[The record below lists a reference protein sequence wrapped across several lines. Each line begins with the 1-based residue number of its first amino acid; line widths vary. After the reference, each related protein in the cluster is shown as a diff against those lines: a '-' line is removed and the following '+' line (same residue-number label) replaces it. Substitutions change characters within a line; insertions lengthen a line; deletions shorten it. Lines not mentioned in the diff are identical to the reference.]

1 MSALAGLLRNRWLL
15 GGLALAAFAT
25 VAWLVGD
32 LVSLGG
38 WRPFETVSGRIA
50 LIAAA
55 AAAWIGWELWRAGRA
70 RRENARLLEVL
81 AGGGGE
87 PESADS
93 AARAAREIAVLRQR
107 FEEAAAVLKKAR
119 FKGPDGESR
128 YVHELPWYVFIG
140 APGSGKTTALVNSG
154 LQFPLKGKAGGDP
167 SLAGVGGTRNCDWW
181 FTEEAVLLDTAGR
194 YTTQESDLEA
204 DSAAWFGF
212 LDLVK
217 RFRPR
222 RPLNGALVTLSV
234 SDLML
239 WNEEERKRY
248 AWHVRARIAELYER
262 LGVRFPVYL
271 LVTKTDLLAGFMEF
285 FGELGPEA
293 RARVW
298 GETFRYANDGF
309 VLGTPGQ
316 RFGDDFRELEER
328 LYGELLERL
337 QEEGDLQRRAAA
349 YRFPQQFRGLGPL
362 IEEFLDTAFVGV
374 PGSPEPLLRGVY
386 FTSGTQEGNPIDR
399 VLGALTRSFKL
410 ERAATAALA
419 GGPAVAGA
427 SGKSFFLMR
436 LLREV
441 IFPESGLAGSDEAL
455 EKRLRR
461 RRWIAYGAIGAL
473 AAALVVLWTTSYL
486 GNREFVAAAQARSVA
501 AKEELAKLGPPGMGD
516 ETQLI
521 RVLNALR
528 VLPGGYRDQQR
539 GSASSFGGT
548 AAAPGFGLSQS
559 GKLGA
564 QALRAYRNALRDALF
579 PRIAIALENQ
589 IRDALRSP
597 GREGLAEALEAY
609 LNLYDTGKIDPRTV
623 GAAALRAW
631 RLPDADSAAF
641 LAHLRTGLEEGTPEM
656 RHPRDEAIIKDARQK
671 MAPSKAS

>member
-1 MSALAGLLRNRWLL
+1 VTALLRNRWLL
-15 GGLALAAFAT
+15 GGAALAAFST

-38 WRPFETVSGRIA
+38 WRPFETAAGRIA
-50 LIAAA
+50 LIVAA
-55 AAAWIGWELWRAGRA
+55 AAAWLGWEWLRAQRA
-70 RRENARLLEVL
+70 KQENARLLEVL
-81 AGGGGE
+81 AGGGEGE
-87 PESADS
+87 PADS

-107 FEEAAAVLKKAR
+107 FEEAAAILKSAR
-119 FKGPDGESR
+119 FKGPDGERR

-154 LQFPLKGKAGGDP
+154 LEFPLKGKTGGDP
-167 SLAGVGGTRNCDWW
+167 SLSGVGGTRNCDWW
-181 FTEEAVLLDTAGR
+181 FTDEAVLLDTAGR

-204 DSAAWFGF
+204 DAAAWTGF
-212 LDLVK
+212 LDLIK

-239 WNEEERKRY
+239 WNEEERKKY
-248 AWHVRARIAELYER
+248 AWHVRARISELYER

-298 GETFRYANDGF
+298 GETFRYADDGF

-337 QEEGDLQRRAAA
+337 NEEGDLQRRAAA

-362 IEEFLDTAFVGV
+362 IEQFLDTAFIGV

-399 VLGALTRSFKL
+399 VLGTLARSFKL
-410 ERAATAALA
+410 ERAT
-419 GGPAVAGA
+419 GGPAVAGGSG
-427 SGKSFFLMR
+427 SGKCFFLMR

-461 RRWIAYGAIGAL
+461 RRALAYGAIGAL
-473 AAALVVLWTTSYL
+473 SLALATLWTTSYL
-486 GNREFVAAAQARSVA
+486 GNREFVAAAQARAAA
-501 AKEELAKLGPPGMGD
+501 AKAELAKLGPPAAGD
-516 ETQLI
+516 EIQLI
-521 RVLNALR
+521 RALNALR
-528 VLPGGYRDQQR
+528 VLPGGYRDR
-539 GSASSFGGT
+539 KNNT
-548 AAAPGFGLSQS
+548 APAPGFGLSQ
-559 GKLGA
+559 GEKLGA

-579 PRIAIALENQ
+579 PRMAIALEGQ
-589 IRDALRSP
+589 LREALRSP
-597 GREGLAEALEAY
+597 RREGLAEALEAY
-609 LNLYDTGKIDPRTV
+609 LNLYDGARTDPRTV
-623 GAAALRAW
+623 GAAALKAW

-641 LAHLRTGLEEGTPEM
+641 LAHLRSGLEDGTPEM
-656 RHPRDEAIIKDARQK
+656 RHPRDEAIIREARQK
-671 MAPSKAS
+671 MAPAKTP